1 MEGSFGQ
8 SVSAGSRLN
17 NELVHLRVKAQVYFY
32 GGNDMGLRV
41 EQKFVYVVSGD
52 AYDLEKLER
61 SVRGRCPNAM
71 IEWCDS
77 GEHLMY
83 TKQQAAIQISAGR
96 RELSSSV
103 FLDMCP
109 IGLTAILTY
118 WVDGEEVELVK
129 KAGSSR
135 FCKNSPTDPGG
146 YELFQIA
153 ESKFLFFAGDYGI
166 PDDIYEIEH
175 QV

>member
-1 MEGSFGQ
+1 
-8 SVSAGSRLN
+8 
-17 NELVHLRVKAQVYFY
+17 
-32 GGNDMGLRV
+32 MGLRV

-52 AYDLEKLER
+52 TYELEKLER
-61 SVRGRCPNAM
+61 NVRSRCRNAM

-83 TKQQAAIQISAGR
+83 TKQQAAIQISVWS

-103 FLDMCP
+103 FLAMCP

-118 WVDGEEVELVK
+118 CVDGEEVELVK
-129 KAGSSR
+129 KAGSNR
-135 FCKNSPTDPGG
+135 FCKNSPTGLRG

-153 ESKFLFFAGDYGI
+153 ESRFLFFAGDYGI

-175 QV
+175 QD